1 MTLISAY
8 VPTLDAP
15 EDIRK
20 IFYDNLSVV
29 INTIHG
35 KGKESFLEMSMPEFV
50 RTTLICMKLF
60 QTQF

>member
-8 VPTLDAP
+8 VPKLDAP

-35 KGKESFLEMSMPEFV
+35 KGKESFLEMSMPEFSEPH
-50 RTTLICMKLF
+50 
-60 QTQF
+60 